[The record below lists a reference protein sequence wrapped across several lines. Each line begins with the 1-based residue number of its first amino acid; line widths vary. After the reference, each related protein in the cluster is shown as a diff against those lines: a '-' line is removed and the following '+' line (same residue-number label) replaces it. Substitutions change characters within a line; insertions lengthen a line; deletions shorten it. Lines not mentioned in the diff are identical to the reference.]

1 MRLWKKRVVDRVVVA
16 AVPAQD
22 DEQRFATGAREQ
34 IARERAVFVRVIAR
48 IERDA
53 ATPALGRGPTRV
65 SRAQH

>member
-1 MRLWKKRVVDRVVVA
+1 MRLWKKRVVGRVVVA

-22 DEQRFATGAREQ
+22 AEQRFAAGAREQ
-34 IARERAVFVRVIAR
+34 MARERAAFVRVIAR

-65 SRAQH
+65 SRARY